1 VTGLRADRGNAIVEF
16 ALWLP
21 LVLLAL
27 CSCMQLTADV
37 YADRAAR
44 DAARTGVHAGLLGAD
59 PEAAARAALAD
70 QGDQGDQAQVI
81 VYEGSVRVTLP
92 VRQFLPWLPTAFH
105 TASATSGGRP

>member
-27 CSCMQLTADV
+27 CSCMQLTAAI
-37 YADRAAR
+37 YADRAAG
-44 DAARTGVHAGLLGAD
+44 DAARAGVHAGLRGAD
-59 PEAAARAALAD
+59 PEDAARAALA
-70 QGDQGDQAQVI
+70 GQGDQAMVT
-81 VYEGSVRVTLP
+81 VYDGSVRVTLP

-105 TASATSGGRP
+105 TASATSGDRP